1 MIASSVRSRGKR
13 TLGEYRDFSGVG
25 GGCRMYNANTLS
37 LRPFN
42 MHAAM
47 TTTKDRGRK
56 GFSLVTT
63 VTILVLLSLIAIGL
77 LSLSAVTLRSSTS
90 ELAQLEAQ
98 SNARLAL
105 MVAIGELQA
114 HLGPDQRVSAEAGVL
129 DKEPDPYNAEGIQ
142 GIRHPHWV
150 GVWSTE
156 WVPPGSDG
164 VNKSPWVRDDDEG
177 GLSDQRF
184 TGAAG
189 RGFDRERDILSY
201 LISGNEGGRAE
212 LGVDLIEAEAWEGD
226 QIELVGDGT
235 VSTTEEYVVAPRV
248 STRNDQNRVTGGY
261 AYWIGDLGVR
271 ANVAMV
277 DAYNLDDPARGPNPD
292 GMERILN
299 PQDTAAKQLDGIN
312 NDLTDEEV
320 RKLISRK
327 TVELT
332 DGVPSRE
339 NALRKKQAFHHLTTQ
354 SKAVLCNV
362 RQGGLLRDLTAYIH
376 DRRGTIRDL
385 RADGRITSQGI
396 DNLDNM
402 IGPANAN
409 VAREQGT
416 TWGRTKYRDIA
427 PTFALVR
434 NWALAGRALQYAEED
449 TAMVD
454 PAPPTAEDIANGTL
468 RGMNDGV
475 NVYDGGNLR
484 PASFLPFVEPNLFP
498 VMTEASVYYNL
509 ATYPQSEN
517 NPSSGNVLRVC
528 VYPRVALWNPYNVAL
543 NLHNMCATMFVNG
556 NKDVR
561 ITYSDRTT
569 RSNVPIPFG
578 RGSTRVGA
586 RASGADPSPGH
597 YVGWL
602 LVKLQPTTI
611 QPGETLVFSPMRTAE
626 YQTFQVDRNVLSS
639 SVAPDPSIYFYQDMQ
654 ATHTKQPTS
663 FIEFPGPGNQSG
675 GDNYMMSLK
684 SAGRQRTF
692 NDSSFNSMQSIV
704 YANTSLQAG
713 GSDEL
718 PVLWASGRGR
728 QPEPRVHR
736 LANSRD
742 RLPGTAIPDTRTRD
756 GFRIRWWDE
765 HRSNILGSG
774 QLRGQP
780 QHLKTSVIGTWNPRA
795 AYFCRNPWDNIT
807 DLPPHFYGMYTRDL
821 FDQRVSWQ
829 NMMPRSVDGKNVS
842 WPFGEPLGAPDDGVV
857 LFDVPREEIGIPSL
871 GFLRHLKLSEF
882 GWHPSYAVGN
892 SLVDPR
898 VGRLHTSPVLRTSQE
913 KRNNGWNQY
922 LFGHQGGRTS
932 GRGADYWAMLTRQIL
947 FNRPDDH
954 FVVYDLSYETNFNL
968 WDNFFVST
976 GNPSRKQAFVRNPE
990 ENPLPN
996 GRFQL
1001 IGTGTEVERDV
1012 VDFHRAASQL
1022 WLNGGF
1028 NVHSVSVDAWK
1039 AVLASAMNAGDYAS
1053 EDAVPFP
1060 RVINPPN
1067 GEYLG
1072 GNWDD
1077 EEATSGFLSIDGS
1090 DATDSE
1096 LERLA
1101 QEIVREVKERAP
1113 FFGLS
1118 DFINRRLVASEHGD
1132 AGPIEAAI
1140 QRSGINAE
1148 FDENEILRIPNTED
1162 DRLRNVSF
1170 DNMRDATRLEQTQ
1183 KPDSV
1188 AWGLPGY
1195 LTQGDVVQAIGS
1207 ALRPRSD
1214 SFIVRAYG
1222 ESVDAQGEVKARAW
1236 CEAVVQRSPE
1246 PVNPDSSGLNPVAK
1260 RNPDDLEFGRR
1271 FKLVSFRW
1279 LNAEEV

>member
-1 MIASSVRSRGKR
+1 MKI
-13 TLGEYRDFSGVG
+13 
-25 GGCRMYNANTLS
+25 
-37 LRPFN
+37 
-42 MHAAM
+42 HAVMKNSAG
-47 TTTKDRGRK
+47 RGRK

-77 LSLSAVTLRSSTS
+77 LSLSTVTVRSSTS
-90 ELAQLEAQ
+90 ELAQLEARA
-98 SNARLAL
+98 NARLAL
-105 MVAIGELQA
+105 MVAIGELQTN
-114 HLGPDQRVSAEAGVL
+114 LGPDQRVSAEAGIL
-129 DKEPDPYNAEGIQ
+129 DEDPDPLAAEGIQ
-142 GIRHPHWV
+142 GVKHPHWV
-150 GVWSTE
+150 GVWTTE

-164 VNKSPWVRDDDEG
+164 KNKSPWVRNDNEG

-189 RGFDRERDILSY
+189 KTFDREKDVLSY
-201 LISGNEGGRAE
+201 LVSGNEGGRVE
-212 LGVDLIEAEAWEGD
+212 LGVALIKAEDWEGE

-235 VSTTEEYVVAPRV
+235 VATTEEHVVAPRV
-248 STRNDQNRVTGGY
+248 TTRNDKDRETGGY

-277 DAYNLDDPARGPNPD
+277 DAYSLDAPARGPNPD

-299 PQDTAAKQLDGIN
+299 PQDTAGKQLEGIN
-312 NDLTDEEV
+312 NDLTDQEV
-320 RKLISRK
+320 RKLFSRK

-339 NALRKKQAFHHLTTQ
+339 NALRKKRAFHHMTTQ

-362 RQGGLLRDLTAYIH
+362 RQGGLLRDLTAYVH

-385 RADGRITSQGI
+385 RADGRIVSQGI
-396 DNLDNM
+396 DDHDNM

-409 VAREQGT
+409 VADEQGT
-416 TWGRTKYRDIA
+416 TWGQTKYRDIA

-434 NWALAGRALQYAEED
+434 NWANAGRLLQYNED
-449 TAMVD
+449 ETDMVD
-454 PAPPTAEDIANGTL
+454 PAPPTQEDIANGTL

-484 PASFLPFVEPNLFP
+484 PASFLPFVQPNLFP
-498 VMTEASVYYNL
+498 VMTEGSVYYNL
-509 ATYPQSEN
+509 ATYSQTAN
-517 NPSSGNVLRVC
+517 NPSSPQVLRIC
-528 VYPRVALWNPYNVAL
+528 YYPRVALWNPYNVSL
-543 NLHNMCATMFVNG
+543 KLHNMCATVFVNG

-561 ITYSDRTT
+561 VTYSDRTT
-569 RSNVPIPFG
+569 RTNVPIPFG
-578 RGSTRVGA
+578 RGSTKVGA
-586 RASGADPSPGH
+586 KPSGSDPSPGH
-597 YVGWL
+597 YVGWVL
-602 LVKLQPTTI
+602 FKLQPTTMA
-611 QPGETLVFSPMRTAE
+611 PGETLVFSPLRTAE
-626 YQTFQVDRNVLSS
+626 YQLFQIDRNVLSS
-639 SVAPDPSIYFYQDMQ
+639 SVAPDPGIYFWQDMQ
-654 ATHTKQPTS
+654 QTHTKKPVS

-684 SAGRQRTF
+684 SAGRQRSF
-692 NDSSFNSMQSIV
+692 NDSSFNNMQSIV

-718 PVLWASGRGR
+718 PVQWSTGRGR
-728 QPEPRVHR
+728 QPEPRVHD
-736 LANSRD
+736 LGSSRA

-765 HRSNILGSG
+765 HRSNVLGSG

-780 QHLKTSVIGTWNPRA
+780 QHLKSSVIGTWNPRA
-795 AYFCRNPWDNIT
+795 AYFCRNPWDNVT

-829 NMMPRSVDGKNVS
+829 NMMPRSIDGRQVG
-842 WPFGEPLGAPDDGVV
+842 WPFGEPLNAPDDGVV

-892 SLVDPR
+892 SIVDPR
-898 VGRLHTSPVLRTSQE
+898 VGRLHTSPVLQTSRE
-913 KRNNGWNQY
+913 KANNGWNSY

-976 GNPSRKQAFVRNPE
+976 GNNARKIAFVEEPE

-1001 IGTGTEVERDV
+1001 VGTGTNVRNDIV
-1012 VDFHRAASQL
+1012 NFHRAASQL

-1028 NVHSVSVDAWK
+1028 NVNSVSVDAWK

-1053 EDAVPFP
+1053 KDAVPFP

-1067 GEYLG
+1067 GEYLD

-1090 DATDSE
+1090 DTSDSD

-1118 DFINRRLVASEHGD
+1118 DFINRRLVDSEHGD

-1148 FDENEILRIPNTED
+1148 FDEHEILRIPNNPR

-1170 DNMRDATRLEQTQ
+1170 DNMSDATRLEQTQ

-1188 AWGLPGY
+1188 AWGLPSY
-1195 LTQGDVVQAIGS
+1195 LTQGDIVQSIGS

-1214 SFIVRAYG
+1214 SFLVRAYG
-1222 ESVDAQGEVKARAW
+1222 ESVNAQGKVQARAW
-1236 CEAVVQRSPE
+1236 CEAIVQRTPE
-1246 PVNPDSSGLNPVAK
+1246 PINSDSSGLNPVAK
-1260 RNPDDLEFGRR
+1260 RGPDEIEFGRR

>member
-1 MIASSVRSRGKR
+1 MR
-13 TLGEYRDFSGVG
+13 TLSEYRNFAGAG
-25 GGCRMYNANTLS
+25 GGSRMYNANTLTD
-37 LRPFN
+37 RPMN
-42 MHAAM
+42 LQSAM
-47 TTTKDRGRK
+47 TNTKGRRRR

-63 VTILVLLSLIAIGL
+63 ITIMVLLSLIAIGL
-77 LSLSAVTLRSSTS
+77 LSLSTITLRSSTS

-105 MVAIGELQA
+105 MVAIGELQT

-129 DKEPDPYNAEGIQ
+129 DKEPDPYNAAGIQ
-142 GIRHPHWV
+142 GIKHPHWV

-164 VNKSPWVRDDDEG
+164 INKSPWVRDDVEG

-189 RGFDRERDILSY
+189 RAFDRETDILSY

-235 VSTTEEYVVAPRV
+235 VATTEEHVVAPRV
-248 STRNDQNRVTGGY
+248 STRNDKDLVTGGY
-261 AYWIGDLGVR
+261 AYWVGDLGVR

-277 DAYNLDDPARGPNPD
+277 DAYSLDSPVRGPNPD
-292 GMERILN
+292 GMERLLN

-320 RKLISRK
+320 RKLFSRK

-339 NALRKKQAFHHLTTQ
+339 NAVRKKRAFHHLTTQ

-385 RADGRITSQGI
+385 RADGRIVSQGI
-396 DNLDNM
+396 NDLDNM
-402 IGPANAN
+402 IGPANAA

-434 NWALAGRALQYAEED
+434 NWALAGRGLQYAERD
-449 TAMVD
+449 TNMVD
-454 PAPPTAEDIANGTL
+454 PAPPTPEDIANGTL

-509 ATYPQSEN
+509 ATYPESAG
-517 NPSSGNVLRVC
+517 PGAGNVLRVC
-528 VYPRVALWNPYNVAL
+528 IYPRVALWNPYNVAI
-543 NLHNMCATMFVNG
+543 NTHNMCATVFVNG

-561 ITYSDRTT
+561 VSYADR
-569 RSNVPIPFG
+569 SAPKIVPIPFG
-578 RGSTRVGA
+578 RGSTKIPNGA
-586 RASGADPSPGH
+586 QARGPDPSPGH
-597 YVGWL
+597 YVGWML
-602 LVKLQPTTI
+602 LSLQPTTI
-611 QPGETLVFSPMRTAE
+611 QPGETLVFSPRQHSE
-626 YQTFQVDRNVLSS
+626 YQLFDVARNVLSA
-639 SVAPDPSIYFYQDMQ
+639 SVAPDPSIYFWQDMRVRD
-654 ATHTKQPTS
+654 TSNRVIHTSVPRS

-684 SAGRQRTF
+684 SAGRARSF

-718 PVLWASGRGR
+718 PVQWSSGRGAR
-728 QPEPRVHR
+728 VPEPRVHQ
-736 LANSRD
+736 LANSRA

-765 HRSNILGSG
+765 HRSNVLGSG

-780 QHLKTSVIGTWNPRA
+780 QHLKTSVLGTWNPRA
-795 AYFCRNPWDNIT
+795 AYFCRNPWDNVT

-829 NMMPRSVDGKNVS
+829 NMMPRSVDGRNVS
-842 WPFGEPLGAPDDGVV
+842 WPFGEPLEAPDDGVV

-871 GFLRHLKLSEF
+871 GYLRHLKLSEF

-922 LFGHQGGRTS
+922 LFGHGGGRTS
-932 GRGADYWAMLTRQIL
+932 GRGPDYWAMLTRQIL

-954 FVVYDLSYETNFNL
+954 FVVYDLSYEANFNL

-976 GNPSRKQAFVRNPE
+976 GNPARKQAFVRNPE

-1001 IGTGTEVERDV
+1001 IGTGTDVDRDV

-1028 NVHSVSVDAWK
+1028 NVNSVSVDAWK
-1039 AVLASAMNAGDYAS
+1039 AVLASAMNAGNYAS
-1053 EDAVPFP
+1053 EDAIPFP

-1148 FDENEILRIPNTED
+1148 FDENELLRIPNAER

-1183 KPDSV
+1183 KPNSV

-1222 ESVDAQGEVKARAW
+1222 ESVDVQGEVKARAW
-1236 CEAVVQRSPE
+1236 CEAIVQRSPE
-1246 PVNPDSSGLNPVAK
+1246 PINPDSSGLNPMAK